1 MNGAYYRL
9 NIRFDITDKRQ
20 REIVERLQA
29 LDKKQYGSINKF
41 VVTAIGK
48 ALDRIGTTSLTAEEV
63 RRIIREELQ
72 EVKYS
77 SELVGETKQAVRS
90 QEQIRREETWCKEN
104 SIEFVIRTEKDII
117 EGRFFLNNLS
127 IIASRVRR
135 YIPTEDMYYNPSI
148 IEILSKNGSLTIGEL
163 ISNKLLPIGN
173 ELNHICYLYSAGIIT
188 MNIAERP
195 LDNKMGVSLC
205 QKK

>member
-41 VVTAIGK
+41 VVTAVGK

-72 EVKYS
+72 EVTFV
-77 SELVGETKQAVRS
+77 SEQPPQVHPGH
-90 QEQIRREETWCKEN
+90 
-104 SIEFVIRTEKDII
+104 D
-117 EGRFFLNNLS
+117 G
-127 IIASRVRR
+127 
-135 YIPTEDMYYNPSI
+135 Y
-148 IEILSKNGSLTIGEL
+148 
-163 ISNKLLPIGN
+163 LLPLHADWRPG
-173 ELNHICYLYSAGIIT
+173 CYG
-188 MNIAERP
+188 
-195 LDNKMGVSLC
+195 
-205 QKK
+205 Q